1 LGTTTFYEQGLI
13 CLFAYHILIKTKNK
27 KTKKTNMSKQIR
39 KKNEAKQSKECMKM
53 TCEIKKC
60 TRTPTVSNA
69 YSSTCHVP
77 LPKIKKINMF
87 AM

>member
-1 LGTTTFYEQGLI
+1 
-13 CLFAYHILIKTKNK
+13 
-27 KTKKTNMSKQIR
+27 MSKQIR